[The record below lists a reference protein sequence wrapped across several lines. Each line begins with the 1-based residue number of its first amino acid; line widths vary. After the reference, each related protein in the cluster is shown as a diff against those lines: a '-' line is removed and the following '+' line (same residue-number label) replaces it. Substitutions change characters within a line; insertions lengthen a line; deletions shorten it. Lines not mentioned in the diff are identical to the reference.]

1 MKNVLILGA
10 GQSSPYLISYM
21 LKYAE
26 KYDWF
31 IIVGDKDYNLAN
43 ERINRHPRGTA
54 VEFDVNDEMLR
65 KSLIGKCDIVIN
77 FLAPVFQYQIALECL
92 DMGKHC
98 VTASYENARTRDL
111 HKDAMRKGIIIL
123 NEMGLDPGIDHIWAM
138 SIIDKVRANDGIITS
153 ILSYGSGLPAP
164 ESVANPLKYA
174 ITWNPRN
181 VAMAGESGAQYM
193 ENGKIKVLTQSHV
206 FNRTWAVEVD
216 GVGTLEA
223 YPNRDSLI
231 YIDVFNLKRV
241 DTMIRGTLR
250 YPGWCETW
258 SQLVKLGMPN
268 ETMRIPNLNKIT
280 YAEFTEMF
288 LPLNANGTKLDT
300 RVANFLGINP
310 TGKIMDNLRWFGLF
324 TNEKIDSD
332 PKTAAEVLTNI
343 LKKKL
348 ILPAGGRD
356 MVILIHE
363 LDVEYPKE
371 NKKEKIISTMVEYGD
386 PNGFTAIAK
395 TVGLPAAIAA
405 KLILNKE
412 LPLSGCYIPI
422 QPIIYTKVIEE
433 LKKEGIN
440 FTERIESRDE

>member
-21 LKYAE
+21 LEQAE
-26 KYDWF
+26 MFDWF
-31 IIVGDKDYNLAN
+31 ITVGDKDFNLAN
-43 ERINRHPRGTA
+43 ERINRHPRGNA

-65 KSLIGKCDIVIN
+65 KSLINKCDIVIN

-98 VTASYENARTRDL
+98 VTASYENPRTRDL

-138 SIIDKVRANDGIITS
+138 SIIDKVRANNGIVTS

-164 ESVANPLKYA
+164 ESVTNPLKYA

-193 ENGKIKVLTQSHV
+193 ENGKIKVLTQAQV
-206 FNRTWAVEVD
+206 FNRTWSVDVD
-216 GVGTLEA
+216 GVGRLEA

-231 YIDVFNLKRV
+231 YIDVFNLKYIH
-241 DTMIRGTLR
+241 TMIRGTLR
-250 YPGWCETW
+250 YPGWSETW

-268 ETMRIPNLNKIT
+268 ETMRIPHLNEIS

-310 TGKIMDNLRWFGLF
+310 TGKIMDNLRWLGLF

-332 PKTAAEVLTNI
+332 PKTASEVLVNI

-348 ILPAGGRD
+348 ILPDGGKD
-356 MVILIHE
+356 MVILIHD

-371 NKKEKIISTMVEYGD
+371 NKKERIVSTMVEYGD
-386 PNGFTAIAK
+386 PDGFTAIAK

-405 KLILNKE
+405 KLILNDQ

-422 QPIIYTKVIEE
+422 EPVIYTKVIEE
-433 LKKEGIN
+433 LKKEGID
-440 FTERIESRDE
+440 FKERVETRE